1 MAERKQGAGRTEAKD
16 RPQAKDRPPAA
27 AEAPWAKA
35 APCCQGENGCPLDSG
50 GLASLTFL
58 SPPSASLLGVPP
70 TARRPLVITE
80 AFPVPL
86 ASTWSRVLTWGT
98 PRHAAVPEPQPQ
110 LQPSPSPWGLSSPG
124 ERWQWMTSGQ
134 AYRPCGQCLS
144 PDTPGYRP
152 SPLSPQY
159 YVGDVRERRP
169 DCYTSIIRGRCAVHG
184 GR

>member
-1 MAERKQGAGRTEAKD
+1 MLSRRKWLPFRQWRISVLNLPLPPLCLPPGGTSNSQEATGNH
-16 RPQAKDRPPAA
+16 R
-27 AEAPWAKA
+27 
-35 APCCQGENGCPLDSG
+35 S
-50 GLASLTFL
+50 F
-58 SPPSASLLGVPP
+58 PSALSLNLVQSAHMGHPP
-70 TARRPLVITE
+70 
-80 AFPVPL
+80 
-86 ASTWSRVLTWGT
+86 
-98 PRHAAVPEPQPQ
+98 HAAVPEPQPQ

-144 PDTPGYRP
+144 PDTRGYRP